1 MRGRRRVAAQ
11 RLTIDITD
19 NNINYMR
26 TAAPLLAPIF
36 RSDGQA
42 RLLSVVL
49 LGADE
54 LTLTDLAARAELA
67 YATAHREVARLLDA
81 GILVERQI
89 GRTRLLSANPDSALV
104 APLREILQIATG
116 PVVMLSRE
124 LAEIDGIDSAFLY
137 GSFAAR
143 LRGVDGPAPN
153 DIDVMVVGTP
163 DAELV
168 YQACDRIEEV
178 VHRPVNAT
186 ILTREELAADSG
198 FLDQVRA
205 NPTVPISGDLPWQ

>member
-1 MRGRRRVAAQ
+1 M
-11 RLTIDITD
+11 D

-26 TAAPLLAPIF
+26 TEAPLLAPIF

>member
-1 MRGRRRVAAQ
+1 
-11 RLTIDITD
+11 
-19 NNINYMR
+19 MR